1 MAQYLKNKKK
11 IDLIFEKGST
21 VKGKGLLLKTYD
33 FMDGIVEF
41 GVSVSKKLYPSAVK
55 RNLIKRR
62 VREQVKSSELLKIM
76 PKGVS
81 FFLIYTSKEIISS
94 IDLKDALESLV
105 KNFDSGEVREINKAN
120 YKTLKKGN

>member
-11 IDLIFEKGST
+11 INLIFEKGST
-21 VKGKGLLLKTYD
+21 VKGRGLLLKTYD
-33 FMDGIVEF
+33 FKDGVVEF

-62 VREQVKSSELLKIM
+62 VREQVKSSGLLKII

-94 IDLKDALESLV
+94 SDLKDALESLV
-105 KNFDSGEVREINKAN
+105 KNFDSGVK
-120 YKTLKKGN
+120 